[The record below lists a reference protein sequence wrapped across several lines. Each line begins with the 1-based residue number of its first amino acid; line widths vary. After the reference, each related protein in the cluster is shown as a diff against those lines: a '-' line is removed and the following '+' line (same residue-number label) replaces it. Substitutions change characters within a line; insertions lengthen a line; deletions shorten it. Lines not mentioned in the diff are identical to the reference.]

1 MKSLTPAQLIKEL
14 SSVVDPALA
23 DAVVTSYV
31 EMQQRFLAG
40 DWQPTEL
47 DGGRLCEAIARA
59 VYQMDSGT
67 VTHSQLPKEL
77 CEKIKDDPP
86 QPGRRHNLLQP
97 DRLHIC
103 KAIGLVY
110 KFRSSRGPVH
120 ISPHYKADFMDSML
134 IVHAGKWLFAEFLRL
149 AWKKDKEIIAATIA
163 QIVQLEYSLVHELD
177 GVPLVLDE
185 SVSAPVEILLLL
197 NHADGNRLQR
207 DVLRSQVKNNT
218 PKAFD
223 TAISR
228 LTRANEVRSTTVLGE
243 LALTPKGQKKVIEKI
258 IPSLKV

>member
-1 MKSLTPAQLIKEL
+1 MKPLTSTQLITEL
-14 SSVVDPALA
+14 SQIVDPILA

-40 DWQPTEL
+40 DWQPTGL
-47 DGGRLCEAIARA
+47 DGGRLCEAVARA
-59 VYQMDSGT
+59 VYQMNSGT
-67 VTHSQLPKEL
+67 VTHSQLPGEL
-77 CEKIKDDPP
+77 CEKIEDT
-86 QPGRRHNLLQP
+86 QNLRQHALQQS

-103 KAIGLVY
+103 KAISLVY
-110 KFRSSRGPVH
+110 KFRSSRGSVH

-163 QIVQLEYSLVHELD
+163 QIVQLEYSVIHELE
-177 GVPLVLDE
+177 GVPLVLEE

-197 NHADGNRLQR
+197 NHADGNRLQK
-207 DVLRSQVKNNT
+207 DVLRTQAKNNT
-218 PKAFD
+218 PQAVD
-223 TAISR
+223 TAVSR
-228 LTRANEVRSTTVLGE
+228 LLKANEIRSTGTPGE
-243 LALTPKGQKKVIEKI
+243 LALTPKGQKRVIEKI